1 MNIADALSTTPV
13 SSVDL
18 TRYVA
23 VPADGSV
30 GETVALMCST
40 GRSSACVVD
49 GEELVGMF
57 TQRDILQR
65 IIGRPASW
73 DRPIREEMTQPV
85 HTLRN
90 AASVADGL
98 AIMNERWIRSV
109 PILDEDDRLVG
120 TLSFYTVMGT
130 IGNLLTSR
138 ISGSIGEVTVHHG
151 LTLVDFTGL
160 HTSPPVTFH
169 VDDPIE
175 LAIHHMRV
183 RGLGSVLVIDDRE
196 NLVGELTEFDVQ
208 TKIGCAGA
216 NLEETPV
223 GAVMTANPISLDARS
238 PIADAIHEILEQEVS
253 HVPLTGESGRPV
265 GVASF
270 RDIATFVETTLETL
284 G

>member
-1 MNIADALSTTPV
+1 MSIADALSATPV

-23 VPADGSV
+23 VPASVSV
-30 GETVALMCST
+30 GETVALMCSA

-49 GEELVGMF
+49 GDELVGVF

-65 IIGRPASW
+65 VIGRPASW
-73 DRPIREEMTQPV
+73 HRPITEEMTRPV
-85 HTLRN
+85 HTMSN
-90 AASVADGL
+90 EASVADGL
-98 AIMNERWIRSV
+98 AIMNNRWIRSV
-109 PILDEDDRLVG
+109 PVLDHEDRLVG
-120 TLSFYTVMGT
+120 NLSFYAVVRT

-138 ISGSIGEVTVHHG
+138 IAGSIGEATVHHG

-160 HTSPPVTFH
+160 HTSPPVTFL
-169 VDDPIE
+169 VNDPVE

-208 TKIGCAGA
+208 TKVGCAGA
-216 NLEETPV
+216 NLAATSVED
-223 GAVMTANPISLDARS
+223 VMTARPVSLDVRS

-253 HVPLTGESGRPV
+253 HVALTGESGRPV

-270 RDIATFVETTLETL
+270 RDIATFVETILETL